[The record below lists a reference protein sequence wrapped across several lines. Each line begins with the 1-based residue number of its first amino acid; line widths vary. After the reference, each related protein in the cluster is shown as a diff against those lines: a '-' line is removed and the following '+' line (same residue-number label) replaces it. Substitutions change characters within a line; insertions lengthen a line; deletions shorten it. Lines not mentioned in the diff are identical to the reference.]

1 MTVFTQPVTRL
12 PRRGVRWLACLLAVA
27 MSGGAAPPAMA
38 YQTYTVRSG
47 TRVEMLKWHHFP
59 VRYFVTDRAAGGIS
73 ANDLQG
79 AVSRAFNTW
88 QGVSTARVSAEFV
101 GFTPADPFDDDGMST
116 LGFLSRPDLDRVLG
130 ATDYLINTTTGEI
143 VESDIFFNSAF
154 PWSVSGESGRFDLES
169 IVLHETGHLFGLGHS
184 AIGETE
190 LRAGGGRTVIAAEA
204 VMFPIAFPAGNTSA
218 RTPRPDDEAGLS
230 SLYPREGVT
239 AETGTI
245 SGRVTRDGQG
255 VLGAHVV
262 AFDPETGA
270 LVGGFTVN
278 AQGDFTIAR
287 LEPGSYLLRAEPV
300 DDADLDSFF
309 DDARGVDVDFRVAY
323 HDRMV
328 SVPKG
333 GGAPAVEIK
342 VVRK

>member
-1 MTVFTQPVTRL
+1 
-12 PRRGVRWLACLLAVA
+12 
-27 MSGGAAPPAMA
+27 
-38 YQTYTVRSG
+38 
-47 TRVEMLKWHHFP
+47 
-59 VRYFVTDRAAGGIS
+59 
-73 ANDLQG
+73 
-79 AVSRAFNTW
+79 
-88 QGVSTARVSAEFV
+88 
-101 GFTPADPFDDDGMST
+101 
-116 LGFLSRPDLDRVLG
+116 
-130 ATDYLINTTTGEI
+130 
-143 VESDIFFNSAF
+143 
-154 PWSVSGESGRFDLES
+154 
-169 IVLHETGHLFGLGHS
+169 
-184 AIGETE
+184 
-190 LRAGGGRTVIAAEA
+190 
-204 VMFPIAFPAGNTSA
+204 
-218 RTPRPDDEAGLS
+218 
-230 SLYPREGVT
+230 VT